1 MGFWDF
7 VYDDSYKIEARKGSA
22 SRRGRAALKVFAL
35 RGCARQVGIGAMTA
49 RLGEAAWMAWRRVSS
64 STTRCWQASGV
75 GWLCGLG
82 CWKLW
87 RYEIARKYKMNVPAN

>member
-7 VYDDSYKIEARKGSA
+7 VYNDSYKIEARRGSA

-64 STTRCWQASGV
+64 STTRCWQASGA
-75 GWLCGLG
+75 
-82 CWKLW
+82 
-87 RYEIARKYKMNVPAN
+87 ARMRCIYIFKALSLFILFCASLVIFS